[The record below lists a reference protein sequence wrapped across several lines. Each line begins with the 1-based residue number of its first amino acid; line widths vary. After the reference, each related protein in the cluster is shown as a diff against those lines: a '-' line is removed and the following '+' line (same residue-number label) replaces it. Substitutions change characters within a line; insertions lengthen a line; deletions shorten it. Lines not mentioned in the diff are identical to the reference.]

1 MQYISMENT
10 TTTLE
15 RTYTTATPT
24 PPGPYVLVV
33 DDDDAILSVIML
45 LLETENYA
53 GLGFTDSPKVL
64 PFLEQLDA
72 EHLPSVILLDLMM
85 PLVTGYELAAQ
96 LSQHKRF
103 SHIPII
109 IMTADSRV
117 KSVNAVPGA
126 AEWIGKPFQMQALL
140 NKLARYLSPPLE

>member
-1 MQYISMENT
+1 MQYISMGNT

-15 RTYTTATPT
+15 RTYTTATST

-64 PFLEQLDA
+64 PFLEQLDG
-72 EHLPSVILLDLMM
+72 EHLPSVILLDLTM

-96 LSQHKRF
+96 LSQNKRF
-103 SHIPII
+103 AHIPII

-117 KSVNAVPGA
+117 RNASAVPGA
-126 AEWIGKPFQMQALL
+126 AEWIGKPFQMQSLL
-140 NKLARYLSPPLE
+140 NKLARYLSPPSE

>member
-1 MQYISMENT
+1 MQYISMGT
-10 TTTLE
+10 TASTLE

-45 LLETENYA
+45 LLETKNYA
-53 GLGFTDSPKVL
+53 GLGFTDRSNVL

-85 PLVTGYELAAQ
+85 PLVTGYELAAH
-96 LSQHKRF
+96 LSQHQRF

-117 KSVNAVPGA
+117 RSASA
-126 AEWIGKPFQMQALL
+126 
-140 NKLARYLSPPLE
+140 

>member
-1 MQYISMENT
+1 MQYTSMGNT
-10 TTTLE
+10 TTILE
-15 RTYTTATPT
+15 REYTSPASTPPT
-24 PPGPYVLVV
+24 PYALVV
-33 DDDDAILSVIML
+33 DDDDAILSVIMF

-64 PFLEQLDA
+64 PFLEQLEA

-96 LSQHKRF
+96 LSQHKRL

-117 KSVNAVPGA
+117 SRASAVPGA

-140 NKLARYLSPPLE
+140 TKLAHYLSAPSK